1 MRRRFFA
8 GAGVTITAV
17 VLTSASLAS
26 TPKLTGTVGP
36 GFTITLTQGGK
47 KVTKSKVGKYTLVIG
62 GRSSMHSYGLDGPK
76 GFAKDFTKVSFKGT
90 KTFTVTLK
98 AGKYK
103 FYCTPHESTMFG
115 NFTVSQ
121 KTVMRFERVG
131 GSVTAEQTPPA

>member
-76 GFAKDFTKVSFKGT
+76 VSFKGT